1 MTEALAFLW
10 PSFLVAVCLVGIHAY
25 FGIQVLARN
34 VIFVDLALAQI
45 AALGATVAFM
55 LGHPAQSLATYGYS
69 LTFTLLAAVL
79 LAFTRA
85 WATRVPQEA
94 LIGVI
99 YVVAAAAS
107 ILLIDR
113 APQGAEH
120 LKQILTGNILTS
132 GLNEIAVIVPLYLAV
147 ALLHF
152 LLRHRLAQ
160 SGSLLWEFVF
170 YATFGMVVTSS
181 VALAGVL
188 LVFSFL
194 IIPAAIGVMF
204 ASSVPR
210 QLAIGWIA
218 GILTSAAGFAASFAF
233 DLPTGAAIVCAFGI
247 ALALAGI
254 VYPLIRGDRLVAL
267 RTAVSAVRWGAA
279 ALIAGSAIQLAVTPR
294 ADLPL
299 MDMLEHAAP
308 SLRNLYFTKT
318 EAAAYQDADEY
329 AERHRLAA
337 EQLIEQERRSRTQG
351 EALDETAV
359 QRISS
364 FLKSYAEMR
373 KGEQFVMNEVRG
385 RARERTR
392 WSVSLCMLAAAL
404 LLVPLPWRR
413 LWARFSRQEL

>member
-1 MTEALAFLW
+1 MIEAIGFLW

-25 FGIQVLARN
+25 FGIKILARK

-79 LAFTRA
+79 LAFTRT

-132 GLNEIAVIVPLYLAV
+132 GLGEVATIVPLYLAV
-147 ALLHF
+147 ALVHF

-160 SGSLLWEFVF
+160 SGSVFWEFVF

-194 IIPAAIGVMF
+194 IIPASIGVMF
-204 ASSVPR
+204 ASTLPR

-218 GILTSAAGFAASFAF
+218 GVLTSAVGFAASFAF
-233 DLPTGAAIVCAFGI
+233 DLPTGAAIVCAFGV
-247 ALALAGI
+247 ALALAGL
-254 VYPLIRGDRLVAL
+254 VYPFVRGNHFVAL
-267 RTAVSAVRWGAA
+267 GITVRAVRWGVA

-299 MDMLEHAAP
+299 IDMLEHAAP
-308 SLRNLYFTKT
+308 TFRNLYFTMA
-318 EAAAYQDADEY
+318 EAAAYQDASEY

-351 EALDETAV
+351 KALDETAV

-373 KGEQFVMNEVRG
+373 KGEQFVMSEVRA
-385 RARERTR
+385 RARERVR
-392 WSVSLCMLAAAL
+392 WSASLGLLAAAL
-404 LLVPLPWRR
+404 LLAPLPWRR
-413 LWARFSRQEL
+413 LWTRFSC